1 MKTIEK
7 QGSLPVA
14 IVKIKCNLV
23 TTLWEDGLEERNSLG
38 LEGSDSNISGIIVQT
53 KIRKWMETGPCKATL

>member
-1 MKTIEK
+1 MKTIGK
-7 QGSLPVA
+7 QGSLLVV

-38 LEGSDSNISGIIVQT
+38 LEGSDSNISGISV
-53 KIRKWMETGPCKATL
+53 

>member
-23 TTLWEDGLEERNSLG
+23 TTLWEDGLEERYSLG
-38 LEGSDSNISGIIVQT
+38 LEGSDGNISGISV
-53 KIRKWMETGPCKATL
+53 